1 MPKEQEDFRNAVE
14 AVLDAVIFEN
24 WLRFYFIVDKGEGE
38 EEKLFIEIPEKGLEK
53 IKNLYPQY
61 LPLAQNLQNREIDFQ
76 TSQKAVC
83 TFVLAHLDG
92 HVFPQNMAQ
101 TVLSSA
107 AFQLQ
112 MQLFN
117 AWVQMHEDQL
127 DQGFLQFDQWLDLF
141 SQWRNGPG
149 ARELLAKLQPESH
162 LENDQPK
169 A

>member
-1 MPKEQEDFRNAVE
+1 MPTEQENFQKAVADILE
-14 AVLDAVIFEN
+14 AVIFEN
-24 WLRFYFIVDKGEGE
+24 WLRFYFIVEKGEDE
-38 EEKLFIEIPEKGLEK
+38 RLFLEIPEKSMDK

-61 LPLAQNLQNREIDFQ
+61 LPLAEGLENREIDFQ

-83 TFVLAHLDG
+83 TFVLDHLDG

-101 TVLSSA
+101 IVLSSA

-141 SQWRNGPG
+141 NQWRNSPG
-149 ARELLAKLQPESH
+149 AKELLKKLTP
-162 LENDQPK
+162 
-169 A
+169 AG

>member
-1 MPKEQEDFRNAVE
+1 MPKEQEEFRDAVE
-14 AVLDAVIFEN
+14 AVLRAVIFEN
-24 WLRFYFIVDKGEGE
+24 WLRFYFIVEKGEDE
-38 EEKLFIEIPEKGLEK
+38 RLFLEIPEKSMDK

-61 LPLAQNLQNREIDFQ
+61 LPLAEGLENREIDFQ

-83 TFVLAHLDG
+83 TFVLDHLDG

-101 TVLSSA
+101 IVLSSA

-141 SQWRNGPG
+141 NQWRNSPG
-149 ARELLAKLQPESH
+149 ARELLEKLHPGG
-162 LENDQPK
+162 
-169 A
+169 